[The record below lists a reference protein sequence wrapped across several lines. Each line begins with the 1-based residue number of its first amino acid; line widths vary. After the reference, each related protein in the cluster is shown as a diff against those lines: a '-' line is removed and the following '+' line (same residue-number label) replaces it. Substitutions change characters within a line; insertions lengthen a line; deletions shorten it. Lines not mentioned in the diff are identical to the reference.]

1 MKGILLAKLAWL
13 RRSPWT
19 FILMTVMSVGFA
31 LVIGGSNVD
40 NIKVPVYSELE
51 EESFIVQQLKNND
64 SVTFEFASSSEEE
77 VSEKVKQGYSDFG
90 IFLYE
95 NHFEIAVG
103 VESAIADL
111 VRQAVNQAYA
121 KDQQYEQMAS
131 KDSKLTK
138 ESIDEQIMDHPAFAM
153 EISTINN
160 DKWIY
165 DNTLNPL
172 FGFALFFV
180 IYTITYSVFQMLVEK
195 KTGIWDRMI
204 LSPLRKWE
212 MYIANFVYSFAVGYI
227 QIVMVFLIFRY
238 LFDVQFHG
246 HFKLA
251 MLVIIPYVLAIVSL
265 SIFLTGLV
273 KSVQHYNAMVPI
285 VALSMAMLGGAFWP
299 LEIVESKIILL
310 ISNVIPIKYGL
321 ELLNGVTTYQMPIS
335 DLLTPI
341 AILLLMSVLFTGL
354 GIHLIERRYLT

>member
-1 MKGILLAKLAWL
+1 M
-13 RRSPWT
+13 
-19 FILMTVMSVGFA
+19 
-31 LVIGGSNVD
+31 
-40 NIKVPVYSELE
+40 
-51 EESFIVQQLKNND
+51 
-64 SVTFEFASSSEEE
+64 
-77 VSEKVKQGYSDFG
+77 
-90 IFLYE
+90 
-95 NHFEIAVG
+95 
-103 VESAIADL
+103 
-111 VRQAVNQAYA
+111 NQAYA

-285 VALSMAMLGGAFWP
+285 VALSMAMLEEHSTARDCRVQNNTAY
-299 LEIVESKIILL
+299 LQC
-310 ISNVIPIKYGL
+310 Y
-321 ELLNGVTTYQMPIS
+321 S
-335 DLLTPI
+335 D
-341 AILLLMSVLFTGL
+341 
-354 GIHLIERRYLT
+354 